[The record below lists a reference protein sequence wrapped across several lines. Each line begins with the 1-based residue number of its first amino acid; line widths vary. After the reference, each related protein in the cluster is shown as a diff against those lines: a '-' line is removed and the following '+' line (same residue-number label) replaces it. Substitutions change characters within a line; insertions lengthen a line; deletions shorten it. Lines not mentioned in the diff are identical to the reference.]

1 MIERLWSLVRPF
13 RGTDV
18 RRMVG
23 WISLAVALP
32 RLPGWPGP
40 SIVYPLQLLPQATF
54 GLMLL
59 AVGIGLLATGNR
71 WRLHWTGRLLAVLGF
86 SAWVT
91 LAAATT
97 SVTSLLIDA
106 VIAWALLG
114 EIVTQ
119 RGNDV

>member
-13 RGTDV
+13 RGSEV

-32 RLPGWPGP
+32 WLPCWPGP
-40 SIVYPLQLLPQATF
+40 SIVYPLQLLSQATF

-71 WRLHWTGRLLAVLGF
+71 WRLHWTGRLLLVLGF